1 MNSIPEKL
9 ETRSPQAEGPPG
21 ARLVPAVAI
30 IMLLGIGAGFWW
42 LNGPRVFAEMLV
54 SAWALCF

>member
-1 MNSIPEKL
+1 MNSVPEKL
-9 ETRSPQAEGPPG
+9 ETPSVQTEGPRG

-30 IMLLGIGAGFWW
+30 VALLGIGSAFWW

>member
-1 MNSIPEKL
+1 MNSVPEKL
-9 ETRSPQAEGPPG
+9 ETPSPPTEGPRG
-21 ARLVPAVAI
+21 ARLVPVVAI
-30 IMLLGIGAGFWW
+30 VTLLGIGAGFWW